1 MPIDR
6 TIDFFKIPLDFRLK
20 ILYNDIKAVNGEV
33 DPLDKE
39 DRPKKLKIKI
49 IIASATALI
58 FVAAAVLTFF
68 HLSKERANY
77 RVFFSD
83 VGQGDGAY
91 LVAPNGDAVVFDC
104 GLNSGGTDLVAQM
117 KKNGVKR
124 VEMIVIS
131 HAHDDHFGG
140 VFELLDAFDV
150 DSIVIPD
157 YDIGGFV
164 GQKLTTLAKEHDVE
178 IVRAQRGDHFA
189 TAGCRLDVLS
199 PQGATECDGSNND
212 SLVVMLDVLGTRL
225 LFTGDAEAQI
235 EEELV
240 SLYGSSL
247 AADVLKVAHHG
258 SMTSTTEDFLSAV
271 SPKVAVISAG
281 ESNPYGLPSRGTL
294 TRLEN
299 VGAHV
304 CRTDIDGTICI
315 TVTDDGNF
323 SVSAKK

>member
-1 MPIDR
+1 MGTLNR
-6 TIDFFKIPLDFRLK
+6 E
-20 ILYNDIKAVNGEV
+20 NH
-33 DPLDKE
+33 
-39 DRPKKLKIKI
+39 PKKLKTKI
-49 IIASATALI
+49 ITASATVLVFI
-58 FVAAAVLTFF
+58 AAALLTFF
-68 HLSKERANY
+68 HLSDERANY

-91 LVAPNGDAVVFDC
+91 LVAPSGEAVVFDC

-117 KKNGVKR
+117 KKNGVKS
-124 VEMIVIS
+124 VNMIVIS

-140 VFELLDAFDV
+140 VFELLDAFNV
-150 DSIVIPD
+150 DLIVMPD
-157 YDIGGFV
+157 FDIEGFV
-164 GQKLTTLAKEHDVE
+164 GQKLTTIAKMHDVE
-178 IVRAQRGDHFA
+178 IVSAQRGDSFDIL
-189 TAGCRLDVLS
+189 GCRLDVLS
-199 PQGATECDGSNND
+199 PPGANECDGSNND

-225 LFTGDAEAQI
+225 LFTGDAES
-235 EEELV
+235 EVEDELV
-240 SLYGSSL
+240 DLYGDSL

-271 SPKVAVISAG
+271 SPTVAVISAG
-281 ESNPYGLPSRGTL
+281 ESNPYGLPSRSIL